1 LEKNIIKELAN
12 PYDKTKPL
20 VSTVEPKQLA
30 VLSKGS
36 IVGEEV
42 IETHSQYEYSVRV
55 SFL

>member
-1 LEKNIIKELAN
+1 MEKNIIKELAN